1 MRNARH
7 LLLASQNHTKKV
19 AKKLNLENQDIT
31 NGRQYLLRTNKDI
44 GMKFYLITED
54 QLENLGKKH
63 DSLLKTGT
71 LCDLMLDI
79 AAHADDFQTFDAA
92 LEMANS
98 ELDRLELFF
107 DTCDLV

>member
-1 MRNARH
+1 
-7 LLLASQNHTKKV
+7 
-19 AKKLNLENQDIT
+19 
-31 NGRQYLLRTNKDI
+31 
-44 GMKFYLITED
+44 MKFYLITED

-79 AAHADDFQTFDAA
+79 ASNADDFQTFDAA